1 MDSQDLEKEK
11 GITINSKVT
20 SMTYKDYTIN
30 IVDTPGHQD
39 FGGEVERVL
48 SMVDGVIL
56 VVCGTE
62 GTKRQ
67 TKFVLQKAIQH
78 NLMPLVVVNK
88 IDRDTCD
95 LDAVQNSI
103 SDLVCDV
110 APDEKYLEYE
120 TLYTSAVKEYLFEN
134 EEDIGKK
141 DKQKGMDFILEK
153 IIEYF
158 PPPKF
163 NDNQEDFQ
171 VLVSQ
176 IHHDNH
182 FGKYVTGKV

>member
-1 MDSQDLEKEK
+1 MDSHDLEKEK

-39 FGGEVERVL
+39 FGGEVERIL

-67 TKFVLQKAIQH
+67 TKFVLQKAIEH

-95 LDAVQNSI
+95 LDIVQNSI

-110 APDEKYLEYE
+110 APDESYLEYD
-120 TLYTSAVKEYLFEN
+120 TLYTSAVKEFLYEN
-134 EEDIGKK
+134 EEDIGKE
-141 DKQKGMDFILEK
+141 DKKKGMNVILERV
-153 IIEYF
+153 IDYF
-158 PPPKF
+158 PAPKF
-163 NDNQEDFQ
+163 NEDQSSF
-171 VLVSQ
+171 
-176 IHHDNH
+176 
-182 FGKYVTGKV
+182 